1 MHKHCQNRRS
11 RLILSYNCQYCH
23 SSTQMRSQT
32 ETQIRIRSK
41 LRWVCRLNAYKIETQ
56 IRLKLRWDYT
66 DWKYLRALSGWS
78 WFPNNWHDTFKWYP
92 KILNRSAKSQRNKA
106 VSKWCTWYPRTSR
119 HPRVWTFIEAWNI
132 IAIIKTIVKKIM
144 MRKY

>member
-11 RLILSYNCQYCH
+11 RLILSYNCKYCH

-32 ETQIRIRSK
+32 ETQIRIR
-41 LRWVCRLNAYKIETQ
+41 
-56 IRLKLRWDYT
+56 LKLRWDCRLNADKIET
-66 DWKYLRALSGWS
+66 QVRLNSDEITQTENIWELWVAGVG
-78 WFPNNWHDTFKWYP
+78 FQTIDTFKWYP
-92 KILNRSAKSQRNKA
+92 KILNQSAKSQRNKA
-106 VSKWCTWYPRTSR
+106 VSKWSTWYPRTSR